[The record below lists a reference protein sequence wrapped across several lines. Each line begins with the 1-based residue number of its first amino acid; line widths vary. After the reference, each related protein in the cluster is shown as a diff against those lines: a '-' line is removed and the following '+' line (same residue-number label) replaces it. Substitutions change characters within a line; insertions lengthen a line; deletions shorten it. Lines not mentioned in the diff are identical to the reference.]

1 MLKPGDLIRVQKE
14 NSGWGGKI
22 GIVIA
27 HPVEHPDCGC
37 EPFEA
42 TSVLLESS
50 ILIPWISTDW
60 LDKIYETD

>member
-1 MLKPGDLIRVQKE
+1 MKPGDLIRVKKE
-14 NSGWGGKI
+14 NPRLGGKI

-27 HPVEHPDCGC
+27 HPVEHPDFGC

-60 LDKIYETD
+60 LDKIHETD